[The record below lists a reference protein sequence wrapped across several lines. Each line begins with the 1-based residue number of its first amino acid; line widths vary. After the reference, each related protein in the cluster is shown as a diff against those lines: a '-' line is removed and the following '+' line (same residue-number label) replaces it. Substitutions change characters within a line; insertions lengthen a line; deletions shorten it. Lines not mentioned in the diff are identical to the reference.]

1 MNSNNDCKNRRE
13 AIAALA
19 LDELEPQ
26 AAEKLREHIDACET
40 CRALYQALTD
50 EEQTIRSAFNT
61 ITERSQTIQDALV
74 GQLQKESR
82 KPSRRS
88 TLTLGTILNSKV
100 TRLAA
105 AAVVAIVAVVA
116 LHNGSVRITTPAFGV
131 QDVLDAMNEA
141 QWVHCVGE
149 ITYLNV
155 DANTAK
161 DMDLSAESWE
171 SVRPLRRIEKLKS
184 GKIYF
189 TESNIGKTSSY
200 DPATNKITIEHR
212 APAESQQEY
221 ASIADMYIQQFA
233 ELEKK
238 GAKINYEDGV
248 CDGVSAKIMNLDF
261 ASGEGINTNISVVLD
276 PATYLPK
283 RCIAEQR
290 DSKGLYARMSAR
302 FDYPETGPR
311 DIYEAGAPRDA
322 KVVVVDNTPDPEFLE
337 AITPYNAAREN
348 LPARHILVFTQAR
361 EKSIWRTCIIF
372 KDGRRERLEDRWDGD
387 EPDDSVP
394 TTEDFAA
401 ILAWAL
407 SVDAKTIFMMD
418 STYTTRDATWKACGL
433 WLKRSTHQRKCHIL
447 SFAVWIGSAGPGY
460 TMESSSRMI
469 IRRRI
474 TSSASRLT

>member
-1 MNSNNDCKNRRE
+1 MNSDNDCKNRWQ
-13 AIAALA
+13 AIAALV

-26 AAEKLREHIDACET
+26 AADELRQHIAACKT
-40 CRALYQALTD
+40 CRSFYQTLTD
-50 EEQTIRSAFNT
+50 EEQMIRSAVGAMAQ
-61 ITERSQTIQDALV
+61 RSQALEDDLIS
-74 GQLQKESR
+74 QLQREPHEPLKR
-82 KPSRRS
+82 T
-88 TLTLGTILNSKV
+88 TLTLKAILNSKI
-100 TRLAA
+100 TKFAA
-105 AAVVAIVAVVA
+105 AAVVVIVAVVA
-116 LHNGSVRITTPAFGV
+116 LHNGSLEITTPAFGV
-131 QDVLDAMNEA
+131 QDVLDAMNKA

-161 DMDLSAESWE
+161 EMDLGAVESWE

-189 TESNIGKTSSY
+189 TESNTGKTSSY

-212 APAESQQEY
+212 APAEPQQEY

-261 ASGEGINTNISVVLD
+261 ASGEGINTNISMVLD

-372 KDGRRERLEDRWDGD
+372 KDGRRERLEDRWDAD
-387 EPDDSVP
+387 EPQESV
-394 TTEDFAA
+394 
-401 ILAWAL
+401 
-407 SVDAKTIFMMD
+407 
-418 STYTTRDATWKACGL
+418 
-433 WLKRSTHQRKCHIL
+433 
-447 SFAVWIGSAGPGY
+447 
-460 TMESSSRMI
+460 
-469 IRRRI
+469 
-474 TSSASRLT
+474 